1 MKVTITPEF
10 QAQYD
15 ELFADLQLIVGSSVP
30 AISDLATY
38 FNALDYARNNSS
50 VSWKFYRLPLEEGTF
65 NVDMSSRMI
74 SVPPEFQNYGL
85 GVKGDANAEVVW
97 FKVSRWFDT
106 MDLGVQECW
115 VQWQNAKTSGNS
127 PVVLKDSV
135 EDELYL
141 GWVITPDM
149 TAQSGNLEF
158 ALRFFTIDKD
168 ESGNDYVKYSLST
181 QKATCAIKN
190 TLSLDVLNTK
200 IDDQIENLILTRP
213 IYSGV
218 INSMDGAAPIITMN
232 LDNTKEYDLLTEGA
246 LYEAFKDQYP
256 NGVCEF
262 KVAAIS
268 PDAVVN
274 DEGETT
280 DGFIRYRWYRGRDL
294 QTDITLTLD
303 DDGADFVATKAGTY
317 FAQIGNEKKGSGTRW
332 INSNTVVIPAANEIK
347 RDGAFSFP
355 TRAYSVDPEGDY
367 ANRYQEIKFA
377 VTGKDG
383 SEPNGEVKY
392 TWILTALDDE
402 NSSRELSAEDGVN
415 GSVYVPE
422 VDTEGRISCSAQN
435 HKNNTT
441 SDAVATEYSC
451 VLRAY
456 PRVASSVAASWDGA
470 KTLSCTPVFEGP
482 SANHP
487 DEWKYQWFR
496 VFTPSS
502 TGTPSSSNVTAQE
515 GGTSASFSPTLQKPA
530 SGVNRYEFECSVSH
544 VVYSNVTGFSATST
558 PKYSNTIVLTIDSA
572 GNVQQVEE

>member
-15 ELFADLQLIVGSSVP
+15 KLFADLQLIVGSSVP

-50 VSWKFYRLPLEEGTF
+50 ISWKFYRLPLEEGTF
-65 NVDMSSRMI
+65 DVDMSSRTI
-74 SVPPEFQNYGL
+74 SVPAEFQNYGL
-85 GVKGDANAEVVW
+85 GVKGDANAEIVW

-115 VQWQNAKTSGNS
+115 VQWQNAKMSGNS

-135 EDELYL
+135 DDELYL

-149 TAQSGNLEF
+149 TAQSGTLEF
-158 ALRFFTIDKD
+158 ALRFFTIAKN
-168 ESGNDYVKYSLST
+168 EHGEDYIKYSIST
-181 QKATCAIKN
+181 QKAACAIKN
-190 TLSLDVLNTK
+190 TLSLDVLSGS
-200 IDDQIENLILTRP
+200 IDENLETLILTRP

-232 LDNTKEYDLLTEGA
+232 LDNTKEYDLVTEGA
-246 LYEAFKDQYP
+246 LYESFKDKYP

-262 KVAAIS
+262 RVAAVS
-268 PDAVVN
+268 PDTVVN

-303 DDGADFVATKAGTY
+303 DDGADFIATTAGTY

-347 RDGAFSFP
+347 RDSAFSFP
-355 TRAYSVDPEGDY
+355 TRAYSVDPEGNY
-367 ANRYQEIKFA
+367 ANRYQEIKFS
-377 VTGKDG
+377 VVGKDG
-383 SEPNGEVKY
+383 TEPNGDVKY
-392 TWILTALDDE
+392 TWSLASLDDE
-402 NSSRELSAEDGVN
+402 NSVRVLEGKDGVN
-415 GSVYVPE
+415 GAVYVPV
-422 VDTEGRISCSAQN
+422 VDTEGRITCSAQN
-435 HKNNTT
+435 HKNNTV
-441 SDAVATEYSC
+441 SDPVATEYSC

-456 PRVASSVAASWDGA
+456 PRVASSVVANWDGT
-470 KTLSCTPVFEGP
+470 KTLSCTPTFEGP

-515 GGTSASFSPTLQKPA
+515 GGTSASFAPTLQKPV

-544 VVYSNVTGFSATST
+544 VVYGNVAGFSATST
-558 PKYSNTIVLTIDSA
+558 PKYSNTIILTIDSA
-572 GNVQQVEE
+572 GNVQQIEE